1 MKKRNFKNNLRYILI
16 GITGVLPLAAIPF
29 LGLFPHNNNV
39 AVNTINTKALKTNI
53 SVSPYNDDDAATA
66 KPEFQ
71 NAIYQDA
78 FEKATYDPDSILV
91 YSIYWFGV
99 FHRFGLVSHILSV
112 LEINPDQ
119 KIYVMETSKKND
131 YSTLLALKPDGTRKY
146 PNVKIVESAPGFDST
161 DGVWL
166 LSNRFITPIDFFK
179 DIYKENPNARIHGY
193 FADFTILE
201 VIKNFFNGSNLP
213 ILKKN
218 IHDYW
223 GMFNKFESLSI
234 FADGTSSVD
243 FFDTTFY
250 NYFLKAGI
258 GEYTKM
264 ASNVPETPKFE
275 YKEAAN
281 FRKQFLESQ
290 KKGEDFT
297 HKFLEKNNAIMYVAS
312 LITTKDFN
320 NDNEYPVPDI
330 SSGKPVQVQYKDSK
344 FFLPTTEF
352 IRDVNRKGSTFLK
365 TSNDEFFN
373 PYNSYEA
380 DLIESLKRLSP
391 EKFDELTKIL
401 KAKDVFADTTLND
414 AMSNKI
420 NVVYSGTLLNNDDVS
435 PSVQQ
440 TTRKSEIDN
449 LRAIKTLVG
458 RENPGN
464 EEKVQIIYKGHPRD
478 KTAKAIKDAF
488 AQTIK
493 DNNISDIAV
502 ADILVVDPAIP
513 YELYLF
519 SGLFD
524 SDTTVGKEVKL
535 YSSYSTIIWFLFADG
550 RSDDI
555 IKIAINEDTQFNSKY
570 IENIYGLDSR
580 IFNTLGGSGNNKL
593 TTTQKLLDE
602 AGIK

>member
-1 MKKRNFKNNLRYILI
+1 MKKRNLKNNLRYILI

-39 AVNTINTKALKTNI
+39 AVNTINTKALKTDI
-53 SVSPYNDDDAATA
+53 SVSPYNNDEAATA

-112 LEINPDQ
+112 LDINPNQ

-131 YSTLLALKPDGTRKY
+131 YSTLLALNEAGTARKY

-250 NYFLKAGI
+250 NYLLKAGI

-264 ASNVPETPKFE
+264 ASNKSE

-297 HKFLEKNNAIMYVAS
+297 HKFLEKNNAIMYIAS

-320 NDNEYPVPDI
+320 NDNEYPVKDATNMP
-330 SSGKPVQVQYKDSK
+330 VQYKDSK

-380 DLIESLKRLSP
+380 DLIESFKRLP
-391 EKFDELTKIL
+391 KDKFDELTEIL
-401 KAKDVFADTTLND
+401 KAKAIIEDQNLTNS
-414 AMSNKI
+414 MKNKI
-420 NVVYSGTLLNNDDVS
+420 NVVYSGTLLNNDGVS

-449 LRAIKTLVG
+449 LRAIKVLVEKEDPVANKG
-458 RENPGN
+458 
-464 EEKVQIIYKGHPRD
+464 KVQIIYKGHPRD
-478 KTAKAIKDAF
+478 KTAEAIKAAF
-488 AQTIK
+488 AQTID
-493 DNNISDIAV
+493 DNKITDITV
-502 ADILVVDPAIP
+502 DEIKVVDPAIP

-524 SDTTVGKEVKL
+524 SDPAFDKVVKL

-580 IFNTLGGSGNNKL
+580 IFNKLGDSGNNKL

>member
-1 MKKRNFKNNLRYILI
+1 MKKRNLKNNLRYILI

-39 AVNTINTKALKTNI
+39 AVNTINTKALKTDI
-53 SVSPYNDDDAATA
+53 SVSPYNNDEAATA

-112 LEINPDQ
+112 LDINPNQ

-250 NYFLKAGI
+250 NYLLKAGI

-264 ASNVPETPKFE
+264 ASNKSE

-297 HKFLEKNNAIMYVAS
+297 HKFLEKNNAIMYIAS

-320 NDNEYPVPDI
+320 NDNEYPVKDATNMP
-330 SSGKPVQVQYKDSK
+330 VQYKDSK

-380 DLIESLKRLSP
+380 DLIESFKRLP
-391 EKFDELTKIL
+391 KDKFDELTEIL
-401 KAKDVFADTTLND
+401 KAKAVIEDQILTDS
-414 AMSNKI
+414 MKNKI
-420 NVVYSGTLLNNDDVS
+420 NVVYSGTLLNNDGVS

-449 LRAIKTLVG
+449 LRAIKVLVEKEDPVANKG
-458 RENPGN
+458 
-464 EEKVQIIYKGHPRD
+464 KVQIIYKGHPRD
-478 KTAKAIKDAF
+478 KTAEAIKAAF
-488 AQTIK
+488 AQTID
-493 DNNISDIAV
+493 DNKITDITV
-502 ADILVVDPAIP
+502 DEIKVVDPAIP

-524 SDTTVGKEVKL
+524 SDPAFNKVVKL

-580 IFNTLGGSGNNKL
+580 IFNKLGDSGNNKL

>member
-1 MKKRNFKNNLRYILI
+1 MKKRNLKNNLRYILI
-16 GITGVLPLAAIPF
+16 GITGVLPLTAIPF
-29 LGLFPHNNNV
+29 LGLFPHNNNI
-39 AVNTINTKALKTNI
+39 AVNTINTKALKTDN
-53 SVSPYNDDDAATA
+53 SVSPYNEEDSPATA

-112 LEINPDQ
+112 LDINPNQ

-250 NYFLKAGI
+250 NYLLKAGI

-264 ASNVPETPKFE
+264 ASNKSE

-297 HKFLEKNNAIMYVAS
+297 HKFLEKNNAIMYIAS

-320 NDNEYPVPDI
+320 NDNEYPVKDATNMP
-330 SSGKPVQVQYKDSK
+330 VQYKDSK

-352 IRDVNRKGSTFLK
+352 IRAVNRKGSTFLK

-380 DLIESLKRLSP
+380 DLIESFKRLP
-391 EKFDELTKIL
+391 KDKFDELTEIL
-401 KAKDVFADTTLND
+401 KAKAVIEDQILTDS
-414 AMSNKI
+414 MKNKI
-420 NVVYSGTLLNNDDVS
+420 NVVYSGTLLNNDGVS

-449 LRAIKTLVG
+449 LRAIKVLVEKEDPVANKG
-458 RENPGN
+458 
-464 EEKVQIIYKGHPRD
+464 KVQIIYKGHPRD
-478 KTAKAIKDAF
+478 KTAEAIKAAF
-488 AQTIK
+488 AQTID
-493 DNNISDIAV
+493 DNKITDITV
-502 ADILVVDPAIP
+502 DEIKVVDPAIP

-524 SDTTVGKEVKL
+524 SDPAFNKVVKL

-580 IFNTLGGSGNNKL
+580 IFNKLGDSGNNKL

>member
-29 LGLFPHNNNV
+29 LGLFPHNNNI
-39 AVNTINTKALKTNI
+39 AVNTINTKALKTDN
-53 SVSPYNDDDAATA
+53 SVSPYNEEDSPATA

-78 FEKATYDPDSILV
+78 FEKATYDPNSILV

-250 NYFLKAGI
+250 NYLLKAGI
-258 GEYTKM
+258 GEYTEM
-264 ASNVPETPKFE
+264 VSNVPGISKFE

-320 NDNEYPVPDI
+320 NDNEYPLKDA
-330 SSGKPVQVQYKDSK
+330 SGKSVQYKDSK

-380 DLIESLKRLSP
+380 DLIESLKKLP
-391 EKFDELTKIL
+391 KEKFDELTKIL
-401 KAKDVFADTTLND
+401 KAKDVFADKTLSEK
-414 AMSNKI
+414 MKGKI
-420 NVVYSGTLLNNDDVS
+420 NVVYSGTLLNNDSVS
-435 PSVQQ
+435 LSDQKA
-440 TTRKSEIDN
+440 TRKSEIDN
-449 LRAIKTLVG
+449 LRAIKILVEN
-458 RENPGN
+458 ENPL
-464 EEKVQIIYKGHPRD
+464 EKEKVQIIYKGHPRD
-478 KTAKAIKDAF
+478 KTAEAIKEAF
-488 AQTIK
+488 KQTIIE
-493 DNNISDIAV
+493 NNITDIAV
-502 ADILVVDPAIP
+502 PNILVVDPAIP
-513 YELYLF
+513 YDLYLV

-524 SDTTVGKEVKL
+524 SDPAFDKVVKL

-555 IKIAINEDTQFNSKY
+555 IKIAISEDTKFNSKY

>member
-1 MKKRNFKNNLRYILI
+1 MKKRNFKNNLKYILI
-16 GITGVLPLAAIPF
+16 GIGGVLPLTAIPF
-29 LGLFPHNNNV
+29 LGLFPHHNNTL
-39 AVNTINTKALKTNI
+39 VNTINTKALNTNN
-53 SVSPYNDDDAATA
+53 SVSPYNEDLTA

-78 FEKATYDPDSILV
+78 FEKATYDPNSILV

-112 LEINPDQ
+112 LEINPNQ

-131 YSTLLALKPDGTRKY
+131 YSPLLESNPDGTRKY
-146 PNVKIVESAPGFDST
+146 PNVKIVESAPGFDSI

-179 DIYKENPNARIHGY
+179 DIYKENPDAKIHGY

-223 GMFNKFESLSI
+223 GMFNKFDSLSI
-234 FADGTSSVD
+234 FADGTASVD

-250 NYFLKAGI
+250 NYLLKAGI
-258 GEYTKM
+258 GEYTEM
-264 ASNVPETPKFE
+264 ASNTPGTTKFE

-290 KKGEDFT
+290 NKGEDFT
-297 HKFLEKNNAIMYVAS
+297 HKFLEKNNAIMYIAS

-320 NDNEYPVPDI
+320 NDNEYPIKDA
-330 SSGKPVQVQYKDSK
+330 SGNAVQYKDSK

-352 IRDVNRKGSTFLK
+352 ITDVNRPGSTHLE
-365 TSNDEFFN
+365 TSNNDFFN

-380 DLIESLKRLSP
+380 DLIESLKNLP
-391 EKFDELTKIL
+391 KNKFDELTKIL
-401 KAKDVFADTTLND
+401 KAKDVFANENLNND
-414 AMSNKI
+414 MKNKI
-420 NVVYSGTLLNNDDVS
+420 NVVYSGTLLNNKDAS
-435 PSVQQ
+435 PSAQK
-440 TTRKSEIDN
+440 TTRKAEIDN
-449 LRAIKTLVG
+449 LRAIKILVQ
-458 RENPGN
+458 RENPG
-464 EEKVQIIYKGHPRD
+464 KDVQIIYKGHPRD
-478 KTAKAIKDAF
+478 NTAAAIKDIF
-488 AQTIK
+488 AETIK
-493 DNNISDIAV
+493 EFNITDITV
-502 ADILVVDPAIP
+502 PEILVVDPAIP
-513 YELYLF
+513 YDLYLV

-524 SDTTVGKEVKL
+524 SDPTIGKVVKL
-535 YSSYSTIIWFLFADG
+535 YSSYSTILWFLFADG
-550 RSDDI
+550 RSDDM
-555 IKIAINEDTQFNSKY
+555 IKIAISEDSQFNSKY
-570 IENIYGLDSR
+570 IENIYGLNSR
-580 IFNTLGGSGNNKL
+580 IFNTIGGTGNDKI
-593 TTTQKLLDE
+593 TTTEKLLAE

>member
-1 MKKRNFKNNLRYILI
+1 MKKRNLKNNLRYILI
-16 GITGVLPLAAIPF
+16 GITGVLPLTAIPF
-29 LGLFPHNNNV
+29 LGLFPHNNNI
-39 AVNTINTKALKTNI
+39 AVNTINTKALKTDN
-53 SVSPYNDDDAATA
+53 SVSPYNEEASPVTA

-78 FEKATYDPDSILV
+78 FEKATYDPNSILV

-119 KIYVMETSKKND
+119 KIYVMETSNKND

-250 NYFLKAGI
+250 NYLLKAGI
-258 GEYTKM
+258 GEYTEM
-264 ASNVPETPKFE
+264 VSNVPGISKFE

-320 NDNEYPVPDI
+320 NDNEYPLKDATNMP
-330 SSGKPVQVQYKDSK
+330 VQYKDSK

-380 DLIESLKRLSP
+380 DLIESLKKLP
-391 EKFDELTKIL
+391 KEKFDELTKIL
-401 KAKDVFADTTLND
+401 KAKDVFADKTLSEK
-414 AMSNKI
+414 MKGKI
-420 NVVYSGTLLNNDDVS
+420 NVVYSGTLLNNDSVS
-435 PSVQQ
+435 LSDQKA
-440 TTRKSEIDN
+440 TRKSEIDN
-449 LRAIKTLVG
+449 LRAIKILVEN
-458 RENPGN
+458 ENPL
-464 EEKVQIIYKGHPRD
+464 EKEKVQIIYKGHPRD
-478 KTAKAIKDAF
+478 KTAEAIKEAF
-488 AQTIK
+488 KQTIIE
-493 DNNISDIAV
+493 NNITDIAV
-502 ADILVVDPAIP
+502 PNILVVDPAIP
-513 YELYLF
+513 YDLYLV

-524 SDTTVGKEVKL
+524 SNPAFDKVVKL

-555 IKIAINEDTQFNSKY
+555 IKIAISEDTKFNSKY

>member
-1 MKKRNFKNNLRYILI
+1 MKKRNLKNNLRYILI

-39 AVNTINTKALKTNI
+39 AVNTINTKALKTDI
-53 SVSPYNDDDAATA
+53 SVSPYNNDEAATA

-112 LEINPDQ
+112 LDINPNQ

-250 NYFLKAGI
+250 NYLLKAGI

-264 ASNVPETPKFE
+264 ASNKSE

-320 NDNEYPVPDI
+320 NDNVYPVKDATNMP
-330 SSGKPVQVQYKDSK
+330 VQYKDSK

-352 IRDVNRKGSTFLK
+352 IRAVNRKGSTFLK

-380 DLIESLKRLSP
+380 DLIESFKRLP
-391 EKFDELTKIL
+391 KDKFDELTEIL
-401 KAKDVFADTTLND
+401 KAKAVIEDQILTDS
-414 AMSNKI
+414 MKNKI
-420 NVVYSGTLLNNDDVS
+420 NVVYSGTLLNNDGVS

-449 LRAIKTLVG
+449 LRAIKVLVEKEDPVANKG
-458 RENPGN
+458 
-464 EEKVQIIYKGHPRD
+464 KVQIIYKGHPRD
-478 KTAKAIKDAF
+478 KTAEAIKAAF
-488 AQTIK
+488 AQTID
-493 DNNISDIAV
+493 DNKITDITV
-502 ADILVVDPAIP
+502 DEIKVVDPAIP

-524 SDTTVGKEVKL
+524 SDPAFNKVVKL

-580 IFNTLGGSGNNKL
+580 IFNKLGDSGNNKL

>member
-1 MKKRNFKNNLRYILI
+1 MKKRNLKNNLRYILI

-39 AVNTINTKALKTNI
+39 AVNTINTKALKTDI
-53 SVSPYNDDDAATA
+53 SVSPYNNDEAATA

-112 LEINPDQ
+112 LDINPNQ

-234 FADGTSSVD
+234 FADRTSSVD

-250 NYFLKAGI
+250 NYLLKAGI

-264 ASNVPETPKFE
+264 ASNKSE

-297 HKFLEKNNAIMYVAS
+297 HKFLEKNNAIMYIAS

-320 NDNEYPVPDI
+320 NDNEYPVKDATNMP
-330 SSGKPVQVQYKDSK
+330 VQYKDSK

-352 IRDVNRKGSTFLK
+352 IRAVNRKGSTFLK

-380 DLIESLKRLSP
+380 DLIESFKRLP
-391 EKFDELTKIL
+391 KDKFDELTEIL
-401 KAKDVFADTTLND
+401 KAKAVIEDQILTDS
-414 AMSNKI
+414 MKNKI
-420 NVVYSGTLLNNDDVS
+420 NVVYSGTLLNNDGVS

-449 LRAIKTLVG
+449 LRAIKVLVEKEDPVANKG
-458 RENPGN
+458 
-464 EEKVQIIYKGHPRD
+464 KVQIIYKGHPRD
-478 KTAKAIKDAF
+478 KTAEAIKAAF
-488 AQTIK
+488 AQTID
-493 DNNISDIAV
+493 DNKITDITV
-502 ADILVVDPAIP
+502 DEIKVVDPAIP

-524 SDTTVGKEVKL
+524 SDPAFNKVVKL

-580 IFNTLGGSGNNKL
+580 IFNKLGDSGNNKL

>member
-1 MKKRNFKNNLRYILI
+1 MKKRNLKNNLRYILI

-53 SVSPYNDDDAATA
+53 SVSPYNPDLTA

-78 FEKATYDPDSILV
+78 FEKATYDPNSILV

-112 LEINPDQ
+112 LDINPNQ

-250 NYFLKAGI
+250 NYLLKAGI
-258 GEYTKM
+258 GEYTEM
-264 ASNVPETPKFE
+264 VSNKFE

-297 HKFLEKNNAIMYVAS
+297 HKFLEKNNAIMYIAS

-320 NDNEYPVPDI
+320 NDNEYPLPDI
-330 SSGKPVQVQYKDSK
+330 SGNSVQYKDSK

-352 IRDVNRKGSTFLK
+352 ITDVNRKGSTFLK

-380 DLIESLKRLSP
+380 DLIESFKRLP
-391 EKFDELTKIL
+391 KDKFDELTEIL
-401 KAKDVFADTTLND
+401 KAKAVIEDQILTDS
-414 AMSNKI
+414 MKNKI
-420 NVVYSGTLLNNDDVS
+420 NVVYSGTLLNNDGVS

-449 LRAIKTLVG
+449 LRAIKVLVEKEDPVANKG
-458 RENPGN
+458 
-464 EEKVQIIYKGHPRD
+464 KVQIIYKGHPRD
-478 KTAKAIKDAF
+478 KTAEAIKAAF
-488 AQTIK
+488 AQTID
-493 DNNISDIAV
+493 DNKITDITV
-502 ADILVVDPAIP
+502 DEIKVVDPAIP

-524 SDTTVGKEVKL
+524 SDPAFNKVVKL

-580 IFNTLGGSGNNKL
+580 IFNKLGDSGNNKL

>member
-250 NYFLKAGI
+250 NYLLKAGI
-258 GEYTKM
+258 GEYTEM
-264 ASNVPETPKFE
+264 VSNVPGISKFE

-297 HKFLEKNNAIMYVAS
+297 HKFLEKNNAIMYIAS

-380 DLIESLKRLSP
+380 DLIESLKKLP
-391 EKFDELTKIL
+391 KEKFDELTKIL
-401 KAKDVFADTTLND
+401 KAKDVFADKTLSEK
-414 AMSNKI
+414 MKGKI
-420 NVVYSGTLLNNDDVS
+420 NVVYSGTLLNNDSVS
-435 PSVQQ
+435 LSDQKA
-440 TTRKSEIDN
+440 TRKSEIDN
-449 LRAIKTLVG
+449 LRAIKILVEN
-458 RENPGN
+458 ENPL
-464 EEKVQIIYKGHPRD
+464 EKEKVQIIFKGHPRD
-478 KTAKAIKDAF
+478 KTAEAIKEAF
-488 AQTIK
+488 KQTIIE
-493 DNNISDIAV
+493 NNITDIAV
-502 ADILVVDPAIP
+502 PNILVVDPAIP
-513 YELYLF
+513 YDLYLV

-524 SDTTVGKEVKL
+524 SNPAFDKVVKL

-555 IKIAINEDTQFNSKY
+555 IKIAISEDTKFNSKY

>member
-39 AVNTINTKALKTNI
+39 AVNTINTKALKTDN
-53 SVSPYNDDDAATA
+53 SVSPYNEEDSPATA

-78 FEKATYDPDSILV
+78 FEKATYDPNSILV

-119 KIYVMETSKKND
+119 KIYVMETSNKND

-250 NYFLKAGI
+250 NYLLKAGI
-258 GEYTKM
+258 GEYTEM
-264 ASNVPETPKFE
+264 VSNVPGISKFE

-320 NDNEYPVPDI
+320 NDNEYPLKDA
-330 SSGKPVQVQYKDSK
+330 SGKSVQYKDSK

-380 DLIESLKRLSP
+380 DLIESLKKLP
-391 EKFDELTKIL
+391 KEKFDELTKIL

-420 NVVYSGTLLNNDDVS
+420 NVVYSGTLLNNDSVS
-435 PSVQQ
+435 LSDQKA
-440 TTRKSEIDN
+440 TRKSEIDN
-449 LRAIKTLVG
+449 LRAIKILVEN
-458 RENPGN
+458 ENPL
-464 EEKVQIIYKGHPRD
+464 EKEKVQIIYKGHPRD
-478 KTAKAIKDAF
+478 KTAEAIKEAF
-488 AQTIK
+488 KQTIIE
-493 DNNISDIAV
+493 NNITDIAV
-502 ADILVVDPAIP
+502 PNILVVDPAIP
-513 YELYLF
+513 YDLYLV

-524 SDTTVGKEVKL
+524 SDPAFDKVVKL

-555 IKIAINEDTQFNSKY
+555 IKIAISEDTKFNSKY

>member
-1 MKKRNFKNNLRYILI
+1 MKKRNLKNNLRYILI
-16 GITGVLPLAAIPF
+16 GITGVLPLTAIPF
-29 LGLFPHNNNV
+29 LGLFPHNNNI
-39 AVNTINTKALKTNI
+39 AVNTINTKALKTDI
-53 SVSPYNDDDAATA
+53 SVSPNNELTA

-78 FEKATYDPDSILV
+78 FEKATYDPNSILV

-131 YSTLLALKPDGTRKY
+131 YSTLLALNEAGTARKY

-250 NYFLKAGI
+250 NYLLKAGI

-264 ASNVPETPKFE
+264 ASNKFE

-297 HKFLEKNNAIMYVAS
+297 HKFLEKNNAIMYIAS
-312 LITTKDFN
+312 LITTNDFN

-330 SSGKPVQVQYKDSK
+330 SSGKVQYKDSK

-380 DLIESLKRLSP
+380 DLIESFKRLP
-391 EKFDELTKIL
+391 KDKFDELTEIL
-401 KAKDVFADTTLND
+401 KAKAIIEDQNLTNS
-414 AMSNKI
+414 MKNKI
-420 NVVYSGTLLNNDDVS
+420 NVVYSGTLLNNDGVS

-449 LRAIKTLVG
+449 LRAIKTIVG
-458 RENPGN
+458 RDNPG
-464 EEKVQIIYKGHPRD
+464 ETVQIIYKGHPRD
-478 KTAKAIKDAF
+478 KTAEAIKDAF

-493 DNNISDIAV
+493 EFNIDDISV
-502 ADILVVDPAIP
+502 GEILVVDPAIP

-524 SDTTVGKEVKL
+524 SDPTSGKVVKL

-580 IFNTLGGSGNNKL
+580 IFNTLLNASGNDKL

>member
-39 AVNTINTKALKTNI
+39 AVNTINTKALKTDI
-53 SVSPYNDDDAATA
+53 SVSPYNDDLTA

-119 KIYVMETSKKND
+119 KIYVMETSNKND

-234 FADGTSSVD
+234 FADGTSSID

-250 NYFLKAGI
+250 NYLLKAGI
-258 GEYTKM
+258 GEYTEM
-264 ASNVPETPKFE
+264 VSNVPGISKFE

-320 NDNEYPVPDI
+320 NDNEYPLKDATNMP
-330 SSGKPVQVQYKDSK
+330 VQYKDSK

-380 DLIESLKRLSP
+380 DLIESLKKLP
-391 EKFDELTKIL
+391 KEKFDELTKIL
-401 KAKDVFADTTLND
+401 KAKDVFADKTLSEK
-414 AMSNKI
+414 MKGKI
-420 NVVYSGTLLNNDDVS
+420 NVVYSGTLLNNDSVS
-435 PSVQQ
+435 LSDQKA
-440 TTRKSEIDN
+440 TRKSEIDN
-449 LRAIKTLVG
+449 LRAIKILVEN
-458 RENPGN
+458 ENPL
-464 EEKVQIIYKGHPRD
+464 EKEKVQIIYKGHPRD
-478 KTAKAIKDAF
+478 KTAEAIKEAF
-488 AQTIK
+488 KQTIIE
-493 DNNISDIAV
+493 NNITDIAV
-502 ADILVVDPAIP
+502 PNILVVDPAIP
-513 YELYLF
+513 YDLYLV

-524 SDTTVGKEVKL
+524 SNPAFDKVVKL

-555 IKIAINEDTQFNSKY
+555 IKIAISEDTKFNSKY

>member
-1 MKKRNFKNNLRYILI
+1 MKKRNLKNNLRYILI
-16 GITGVLPLAAIPF
+16 GITGVLPLTAIPF
-29 LGLFPHNNNV
+29 LGLFPHNNNI
-39 AVNTINTKALKTNI
+39 AVNTINTKALKTDI
-53 SVSPYNDDDAATA
+53 SVSPYNNDEAATA

-112 LEINPDQ
+112 LDINPNQ

-250 NYFLKAGI
+250 NYLLKAGI

-264 ASNVPETPKFE
+264 ASNKFE

-297 HKFLEKNNAIMYVAS
+297 HKFLEKNNAIMYIAS

-320 NDNEYPVPDI
+320 NDNEYPVKDATNMP
-330 SSGKPVQVQYKDSK
+330 VQYKDSK

-380 DLIESLKRLSP
+380 DLIESFKRLP
-391 EKFDELTKIL
+391 KDKFDELTEIL
-401 KAKDVFADTTLND
+401 KAKAVIEDQILTDS
-414 AMSNKI
+414 MKNKI
-420 NVVYSGTLLNNDDVS
+420 NVVYSGTLLNNDGVS

-449 LRAIKTLVG
+449 LRAIKVLVEKEDPVANKG
-458 RENPGN
+458 
-464 EEKVQIIYKGHPRD
+464 KVQIIYKGHPRD
-478 KTAKAIKDAF
+478 KTAEAIKAAF
-488 AQTIK
+488 AQTID
-493 DNNISDIAV
+493 DNKITDITV
-502 ADILVVDPAIP
+502 DEIKVVDPAIP

-524 SDTTVGKEVKL
+524 SDPAFNKVVKL

-580 IFNTLGGSGNNKL
+580 IFNKLGDSGNNKL

>member
-1 MKKRNFKNNLRYILI
+1 MKKRNLKNNLRYILI
-16 GITGVLPLAAIPF
+16 GITGVLPLTAIPF
-29 LGLFPHNNNV
+29 LGLFPHNNNI
-39 AVNTINTKALKTNI
+39 AVNTINTKALKTDI
-53 SVSPYNDDDAATA
+53 SVSPNNELTA

-78 FEKATYDPDSILV
+78 FEKATYDPNSILV

-112 LEINPDQ
+112 LDINPNQ

-250 NYFLKAGI
+250 NYLLKAGI

-264 ASNVPETPKFE
+264 ASNKFE

-297 HKFLEKNNAIMYVAS
+297 HKFLEKNNAIMYIAS

-320 NDNEYPVPDI
+320 NDNEYPVKDATNMP
-330 SSGKPVQVQYKDSK
+330 VQYKDSK

-352 IRDVNRKGSTFLK
+352 IRAVNRKGSTFLK

-380 DLIESLKRLSP
+380 DLIESFKRLP
-391 EKFDELTKIL
+391 KDKFDELTEIL
-401 KAKDVFADTTLND
+401 KAKAVIEDQILTDS
-414 AMSNKI
+414 MKNKI
-420 NVVYSGTLLNNDDVS
+420 NVVYSGTLLNNDGVS

-478 KTAKAIKDAF
+478 KTAEAIKAAF
-488 AQTIK
+488 AQTID
-493 DNNISDIAV
+493 DNKITDITV
-502 ADILVVDPAIP
+502 DEIKVVDPAIP

-524 SDTTVGKEVKL
+524 SDPAFNKVVKL

-580 IFNTLGGSGNNKL
+580 IFNTLLNASGNDKL

>member
-29 LGLFPHNNNV
+29 LGLFPHNNNI
-39 AVNTINTKALKTNI
+39 AVNTINTKALKTDN
-53 SVSPYNDDDAATA
+53 SVSPYNEEDSPATA

-78 FEKATYDPDSILV
+78 FEKATYDPNSILV

-264 ASNVPETPKFE
+264 VSNVPETPKFE

-320 NDNEYPVPDI
+320 NDNEYPLKDA
-330 SSGKPVQVQYKDSK
+330 SGKSVQYKDSK

-380 DLIESLKRLSP
+380 DLIESLKKLP
-391 EKFDELTKIL
+391 KEKFDELTKIL
-401 KAKDVFADTTLND
+401 KAKDVFADKTLSEK
-414 AMSNKI
+414 MKGKI
-420 NVVYSGTLLNNDDVS
+420 NVVYSGTLLNNDSVS
-435 PSVQQ
+435 LSDQKA
-440 TTRKSEIDN
+440 TRKSEIDN
-449 LRAIKTLVG
+449 LRAIKILVEN
-458 RENPGN
+458 ENPL
-464 EEKVQIIYKGHPRD
+464 EKEKVQIIYKGHPRD
-478 KTAKAIKDAF
+478 KTAEAIKDAF

-493 DNNISDIAV
+493 EINIDDISV
-502 ADILVVDPAIP
+502 GEILVVDPAIP
-513 YELYLF
+513 YDLYLF

-524 SDTTVGKEVKL
+524 SDPAFDKVVKL

-555 IKIAINEDTQFNSKY
+555 IKIAISEDTKFNSKY

>member
-1 MKKRNFKNNLRYILI
+1 MKKRNFKNNLKYILI
-16 GITGVLPLAAIPF
+16 GIGGVLPLAAIPF
-29 LGLFPHNNNV
+29 LGLFPHHNNTL
-39 AVNTINTKALKTNI
+39 VNTINTKALNTDI
-53 SVSPYNDDDAATA
+53 SVSPYNDDLAATA

-78 FEKATYDPDSILV
+78 FEKATYDPNSTLV

-112 LEINPDQ
+112 LEINPNQ

-131 YSTLLALKPDGTRKY
+131 YSTLLALKPDGITRKY

-179 DIYKENPNARIHGY
+179 DIYKENPDAKIHGY

-201 VIKNFFNGSNLP
+201 VMKNFFNGSNLP

-223 GMFNKFESLSI
+223 GMFNKFDSLSI
-234 FADGTSSVD
+234 FADGTGSVD
-243 FFDTTFY
+243 FFNTTFY
-250 NYFLKAGI
+250 DYLLKAGI
-258 GEYTKM
+258 VEYTEM
-264 ASNVPETPKFE
+264 ASNTPGTTKFE

-290 KKGEDFT
+290 NKGEDFA

-320 NDNEYPVPDI
+320 NDNVYPVKDA
-330 SSGKPVQVQYKDSK
+330 SGKPVQYKDSK

-352 IRDVNRKGSTFLK
+352 IRDVNRTGSTFLK
-365 TSNDEFFN
+365 TSNNEFFN

-380 DLIESLKRLSP
+380 DLIESFKKLP
-391 EKFDELTKIL
+391 IDKFEELTKIL
-401 KAKDVFADTTLND
+401 KAKDVFEDPTLND
-414 AMSNKI
+414 KMKNTI
-420 NVVYSGTLLNNDDVS
+420 NVVYSGTLLNNNTVS
-435 PSVQQ
+435 PSAEKA
-440 TTRKSEIDN
+440 TRKSEIDN
-449 LRAIKTLVG
+449 LRAIKILVE
-458 RENPGN
+458 RDNPG
-464 EEKVQIIYKGHPRD
+464 KTVQIIYKGHPRD
-478 KTAKAIKDAF
+478 YTVAAIEGAF
-488 AQTIK
+488 KQIIDEFKLT
-493 DNNISDIAV
+493 DV
-502 ADILVVDPAIP
+502 PEILVVDPTIP

-524 SDTTVGKEVKL
+524 PDPTIGKEVKL
-535 YSSYSTIIWFLFADG
+535 YSTYSTIIWFLFAAG
-550 RSDDI
+550 RGDDI
-555 IKIAINEDTQFNSKY
+555 IKIAISEDTFANSKY
-570 IENIYGLDSR
+570 IENIYGLNSR
-580 IFNTLGGSGNNKL
+580 IFNTVGGPGGNDKI
-593 TTTQKLLDE
+593 TTTEKLLAE

>member
-1 MKKRNFKNNLRYILI
+1 MKKRNLKNNLRYILI

-39 AVNTINTKALKTNI
+39 AVNTINTKALKTDI
-53 SVSPYNDDDAATA
+53 SVSPYNNDEAATA

-112 LEINPDQ
+112 LDINPNQ

-250 NYFLKAGI
+250 NYLLKAGI

-264 ASNVPETPKFE
+264 ASNKSE

-297 HKFLEKNNAIMYVAS
+297 HKFLEKNNAIMYIAS

-320 NDNEYPVPDI
+320 NDNEYPVKDATNMP
-330 SSGKPVQVQYKDSK
+330 VQYKDSK

-352 IRDVNRKGSTFLK
+352 IRAVNRKGSTFLK

-380 DLIESLKRLSP
+380 DLIESFKRLP
-391 EKFDELTKIL
+391 KDKFDELTEIL
-401 KAKDVFADTTLND
+401 KAKAVIEDQILTDS
-414 AMSNKI
+414 MKNKI
-420 NVVYSGTLLNNDDVS
+420 NVVYSGTLLNNDGVS

-449 LRAIKTLVG
+449 LRAIKVLVEKEDPVANKG
-458 RENPGN
+458 
-464 EEKVQIIYKGHPRD
+464 KVQIIYKGHPRD
-478 KTAKAIKDAF
+478 KTAEAIKAAF
-488 AQTIK
+488 AQTID
-493 DNNISDIAV
+493 DNKITDITV
-502 ADILVVDPAIP
+502 DEIKVVDPAIP

-580 IFNTLGGSGNNKL
+580 IFNKLGDSGNNKL